1 MMKQILQNLKTGKTE
16 LAEIPVPSVR
26 KGCLLIKTSK
36 SLISLGTER
45 MLLNFGK
52 ANLIDKALQQPDKV
66 RQTLQKAKNDGIAPT
81 INAVLNKLEQPLPLG
96 YSNAGVVLEVGEG
109 VYGVKPGDR
118 VVSNGYHAE
127 VVCVGANLCAK
138 IPDNVDDTSA
148 SFVVVSSI
156 ALEGIRL
163 VNPTLGESVAVI
175 GLGLVG
181 LLTAQILL
189 ANGCR
194 VIGFDYDSAKV
205 KLAESYGVEAHDLS
219 AGINP
224 VAAAMTFSRQN
235 GVDAVIITASTTS
248 NDPIHQAPQMCRKR
262 GRVVLVGVV
271 GLEMSRDD
279 FYKKEISFTVSCSY
293 GPGRYAKEYEE
304 KGLDYPIGY
313 VRWTEQRNFE
323 AVLDLMARN
332 KLCVEKLVSKEIDF
346 DDAEQ
351 AYELVSSASDI
362 LGLVLKYNK
371 PVDLTQKSVILKPMP
386 DYAFN
391 DAGRAVIGFIGAGNY
406 ASGILAPAFAETDAI
421 LKTIASSG
429 GVSGNHVGKKFGF
442 SVATTDYNRILNDP
456 EINTVV
462 IATGHSSHARLIAEA
477 LNNQKHVFCE
487 KPAALTEDEIELIKT
502 SYEKSIAANKRLH
515 LMIGYNRRFSPIIK
529 AAKENLKTE
538 TNPCAIIITVNAG
551 AIPDEHW
558 VHDAE
563 AGGGRVVGECCHFID
578 LIRHLTQSPIE
589 SVDSTYMNA
598 SGDSRNPP
606 DTASISVKCKNG
618 SIGTVHYFANG
629 SKEFPKERIEIFCAG
644 KIMQI
649 DNFKSLTHFGW
660 KKAKN
665 ISLWSQDKGQ
675 KACVKEFV
683 EAVENGSQT
692 PIGIDEIL
700 EVARFTLKAGK

>member
-1 MMKQILQNLKTGKTE
+1 MKQILQNLKTGKTE

-219 AGINP
+219 VGINP
-224 VAAAMTFSRQN
+224 VVAAMTFSRQN

-248 NDPIHQAPQMCRKR
+248 NDPIRQAPQMCRKR

-406 ASGILAPAFAETDAI
+406 ASGILVPAFAETNAV

>member
-1 MMKQILQNLKTGKTE
+1 MKQILQNLKTGKTE

-26 KGCLLIKTSK
+26 KGCLLIQTSK

-66 RQTLQKAKNDGIAPT
+66 RQTLQKAKNDGIGPT
-81 INAVLNKLEQPLPLG
+81 INAVFNKLEQPLPLG
-96 YSNAGVVLEVGEG
+96 YSNAGTVLEVGEG
-109 VYGVKPGDR
+109 VYGFKPGDR

-138 IPDNVDDTSA
+138 IPDNVGDTAA
-148 SFVVVSSI
+148 SFVVVSSV
-156 ALEGIRL
+156 ALEGVRL

-194 VIGFDYDSAKV
+194 VIGFDYDGAKV

-219 AGINP
+219 SGVDP
-224 VAAAMTFSRQN
+224 VAAAMTFSRRN
-235 GVDAVIITASTTS
+235 GVDAVVITASTTS
-248 NDPIHQAPQMCRKR
+248 NDPISQAPQMCRKR

-271 GLEMSRDD
+271 GLELCRDD

-304 KGLDYPIGY
+304 KGFDYPIGY

-346 DDAEQ
+346 DEAEK
-351 AYELVSSASDI
+351 AYELVASATDI

-371 PVDLTQKSVILKPMP
+371 NVDLTQKSVVLKTMP

-406 ASGILAPAFAETDAI
+406 ASGILVPAFAETNAV

-442 SVATTDYNRILNDP
+442 SVATTDYKRILNDP

-477 LNNQKHVFCE
+477 LNSQKHVFCE
-487 KPAALTEDEIELIKT
+487 KPAALSEDEIEMIRT
-502 SYEKSIAANKRLH
+502 SYEKSSLANKKLH
-515 LMIGYNRRFSPIIK
+515 LMIGYNRRFSPVIK
-529 AAKENLKTE
+529 AAKENLKNE
-538 TNPCAIIITVNAG
+538 TDPCSIIITVNAG

-563 AGGGRVVGECCHFID
+563 AGGGRIIGECCHFID

-589 SVDSTYMNA
+589 SVESMCMNA
-598 SGDSRNPP
+598 SSDSKNPP
-606 DTASISVKCKNG
+606 DTASIFIKCKNG

-660 KKAKN
+660 RKAKN
-665 ISLWSQDKGQ
+665 VSLWSQDKGQ
-675 KACVKEFV
+675 NACVKEFI
-683 EAVENGSQT
+683 EAVEKGSQT

-700 EVARFTLKAGK
+700 EVAKLTLKVGK